1 VTRTVPARRVEVASI
16 AAALLVLVTACQMD
30 WRSFEYTRSKPAR
43 KDIVGSWS
51 ATDKTLRDLSST
63 SYAKARPMIVLG
75 ADGVVRMTDIP
86 DAWRD
91 FDIDW
96 DSGTG
101 KLETF
106 NGRWEL
112 HQAQDWWTVS
122 VQRTDWGCDNCIP
135 ILGQSSPYRLFIHVG
150 DPDAGM
156 GYEFHK
162 VN

>member
-1 VTRTVPARRVEVASI
+1 
-16 AAALLVLVTACQMD
+16 
-30 WRSFEYTRSKPAR
+30 
-43 KDIVGSWS
+43 
-51 ATDKTLRDLSST
+51 
-63 SYAKARPMIVLG
+63 MIVLG

-122 VQRTDWGCDNCIP
+122 VQRTDWGCDNCTRFWASRRP
-135 ILGQSSPYRLFIHVG
+135 IDCSSTSVIRMPAWGMSFIR
-150 DPDAGM
+150 
-156 GYEFHK
+156 
-162 VN
+162 